1 MAENSAF
8 GKNSLE
14 NGKLLQ
20 PEGILDQLNLPPAL
34 IDFLRKYQKPL
45 WIITALVV
53 TVVVTVS
60 LYSSYRSYTLSK
72 AASELN
78 AALTATTDKKEMLSK
93 VAEEYGSTPSA
104 VWARVEL
111 AQLAQKNGEIKE
123 AIAAFE
129 ALKEDIGA
137 KSPVKPLL
145 LTNLGALYEQE
156 NNKESALAVYG
167 ELANTQGFE
176 ADAYRAMGRVNEDD
190 GNTEQ
195 AVAMYKKYM
204 EIVNEPG
211 SSRQNDSA
219 RPLVEARLNRLG
231 K

>member
-1 MAENSAF
+1 MAEQSAF
-8 GKNSLE
+8 DRNNLE

-45 WIITALVV
+45 WIITGVV
-53 TVVVTVS
+53 VAVVVTVS

-72 AASELN
+72 AASELD
-78 AALTATTDKKEMLSK
+78 AALSATTNKQEMLRK
-93 VAEEYGSTPSA
+93 VADDYGSTPSA

-111 AQLAQKNGEIKE
+111 AQLAQQNGEIKD
-123 AIAAFE
+123 AIATFE
-129 ALKEDIGA
+129 ELKQDVGA
-137 KSPVKPLL
+137 QSQVKPLL
-145 LTNLGALYEQE
+145 LTNLGSLYEQE
-156 NNKESALAVYG
+156 NDKEAALGVYG

-176 ADAYRAMGRVNEDD
+176 ADAYRAMGRVNEAAGD
-190 GNTEQ
+190 TEQ

-219 RPLVEARLNRLG
+219 RPLVEARLNRLS